1 MIELNAEIIKES
13 IRMTA
18 EGASHKDLWTNLFV
32 PKDDF
37 NSWFLRGRD
46 LVNEGFGRL
55 AIDEENPHI
64 ETDSYSDLDGFDLLC
79 LLLYRGIIQ
88 ERWNIKKSMY
98 QLVSKSANPQLAF
111 KFMEAL
117 YRTEYNPRYA
127 DDDDNLETEED
138 ESATSFAMQE
148 FYKSATTY
156 PDYSDT
162 DETEHETAE
171 PETS

>member
-1 MIELNAEIIKES
+1 MIELNVEIIKES
-13 IRMTA
+13 IEMTQQ
-18 EGASHKDLWTNLFV
+18 GASHKDLYTNLFV

-46 LVNEGFGRL
+46 LVDEGYGRL
-55 AIDEENPHI
+55 AIDEDNADTHE
-64 ETDSYSDLDGFDLLC
+64 ELGGFDVLC

-88 ERWNIKKSMY
+88 ERWKVKKSMY
-98 QLVSKSANPQLAF
+98 GLVSKSAKPELAF

-127 DDDDNLETEED
+127 EDEESDISKEED
-138 ESATSFAMQE
+138 ESATSFAMGE
-148 FYKSATTY
+148 FFGSAKTY

-162 DETEHETAE
+162 DETEHESTE
-171 PETS
+171 S